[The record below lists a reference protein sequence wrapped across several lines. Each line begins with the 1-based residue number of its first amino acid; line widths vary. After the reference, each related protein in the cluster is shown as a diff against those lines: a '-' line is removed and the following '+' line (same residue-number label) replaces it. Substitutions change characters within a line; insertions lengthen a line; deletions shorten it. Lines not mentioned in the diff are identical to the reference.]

1 MQVKFDVSTVL
12 DDRVIP
18 LQNLK
23 VGIKLIGIMFLF
35 YLQLPHIHVHVYNI
49 IIYIYIY
56 IYIYI

>member
-35 YLQLPHIHVHVYNI
+35 YLQLPHMI
-49 IIYIYIY
+49 ICFNHDFIPTLV
-56 IYIYI
+56 